1 MWPTCMASCDARCL
15 SMWVRAAMASASSMV
30 ARSSPTTRA
39 PSWGWAMSTVRWS
52 AAPAS
57 KPPILSPSSRPAVL
71 DPDGRTGL
79 VPSRL
84 GHPPRMGDGR
94 NAMTRSAFSLALAAV
109 LLQAPASWATQLDK
123 ESCTKLK
130 SEQVQLEKD
139 GARSSLGK
147 GPDWAKANLAP
158 EKIEHVR
165 RLIEVDEQ
173 LLFRCGGRPLV
184 VLPSDPDAVP
194 GEGAAERPEKAPLDK
209 DKGPADGKKAP
220 VPLPKAIAPAPKV
233 TPAPKATAPEPKAT
247 APKATA
253 APPKEAAKDAR
264 PPAPLP
270 RANAPAGAASTLA
283 KEAQPAGSAPAAS
296 PPGPP
301 PTKEDPSQATP
312 AATMAAPPAPPA
324 TEAADEKKAAALK
337 AAKAKA
343 KKKPEDA
350 YRPPAPD
357 WSSNPF
363 ADQMAPPAKQ

>member
-1 MWPTCMASCDARCL
+1 MASCDARCL
-15 SMWVRAAMASASSMV
+15 SIWVRPAMASASSMV

-39 PSWGWAMSTVRWS
+39 PSWGWVMSTVRWS

-57 KPPILSPSSRPAVL
+57 KPPILSPSSPPAVL

-109 LLQAPASWATQLDK
+109 LLHAPASRATQLDK

-130 SEQVQLEKD
+130 SEQVQHEKD

-147 GPDWAKANLAP
+147 GPDWGKANLAP

-165 RLIEVDEQ
+165 RQIEVDEQ

-194 GEGAAERPEKAPLDK
+194 GEGAADKPEKAPLDK
-209 DKGPADGKKAP
+209 DKSPADGPKKAP
-220 VPLPKAIAPAPKV
+220 APLPKAIAPAPK
-233 TPAPKATAPEPKAT
+233 PKAT

-253 APPKEAAKDAR
+253 APPKETAKEAR

-270 RANAPAGAASTLA
+270 RVNAPAGAASTLA
-283 KEAQPAGSAPAAS
+283 KEAQPAGSAP
-296 PPGPP
+296 
-301 PTKEDPSQATP
+301 P
-312 AATMAAPPAPPA
+312 A
-324 TEAADEKKAAALK
+324 
-337 AAKAKA
+337 
-343 KKKPEDA
+343 
-350 YRPPAPD
+350 
-357 WSSNPF
+357 
-363 ADQMAPPAKQ
+363 Q